1 MKKSGPLLLVVML
14 CSLVSPLAVSAQRRL
29 TIKLASLV
37 PERSVWGEKLIQI
50 AAEWNR
56 ITNGEVEM
64 IISHNGVAGSEETVL
79 KKLNANQ
86 IQAAVFTSFGLNQ
99 ISPEIM
105 TLSCPFFIRND
116 EELER
121 VLEGLKPELEA
132 KINEKNYVMLA
143 WSKAGWVNLFSRNP
157 VFVPADLKRQKLG
170 TPPSEPKLTQ
180 AFNSMGFRL
189 VAMDMQDVQVKLASG
204 MIDAVYQSPA
214 AVAAYQIFGV
224 AKNMASIKIAP
235 FMGGIVINQPAWRRI
250 PERYKPELIQ
260 VTRQIARELDVSI
273 LDLEERAIS
282 TMVKNGLII
291 NRLNPEQEQLW
302 YNETERAMPGLLG
315 TTFDRDIYQKVDVI
329 LKNHRNGR

>member
-1 MKKSGPLLLVVML
+1 MKKSGPFLIAVLI
-14 CSLVSPLAVSAQRRL
+14 CSLMNPLTVSAQRRI
-29 TIKLASLV
+29 TVKLASLV
-37 PERSVWGEKLIQI
+37 PERSPWGERLMQI

-64 IISHNGVAGSEETVL
+64 VISHNGVAGSEETVL

-105 TLSCPFFIRND
+105 TLSCPFLIRD
-116 EELER
+116 EEEFDR

-132 KINEKNYVMLA
+132 KIAEKNYVMLA
-143 WSKAGWVNLFSRNP
+143 WSKAGWVNLFSRAP

-170 TPPSEPKLTQ
+170 TPSTEPKLTQ

-189 VAMDMQDVQVKLASG
+189 VAVDMNDVQVKLASG

-214 AVAAYQIFGV
+214 AVAAYQIFGI

-235 FMGGIVINQPAWRRI
+235 FMGGIVINQVAWRRI
-250 PERYKPELIQ
+250 PERYKPELIR
-260 VTRQIARELDVSI
+260 VTRRIAGELDLSI
-273 LDLEERAIS
+273 LELEERAIA
-282 TMVKNGLII
+282 TMIRNGLTV
-291 NRLNPEQEQLW
+291 NNLSPEQEQLW
-302 YNETERAMPGLLG
+302 YNETERALPGLLG
-315 TTFDRDIYQKVDVI
+315 ATFDRDIYQKIDAI